1 MNAALPAIVGG
12 LASTAQQPGGAS
24 SIQQLLGSHGGI
36 LGSLGSLIGA
46 GGAADGGILGQ
57 VLGRH
62 EADVNQGV
70 QQASGLDSDRTRK
83 LLMIL
88 APIVIGALAKR
99 AMSHG
104 AAQSDPN
111 QLNDVLRQDAA
122 QAQEQAN
129 AQGQQHVGGLLGQDA
144 GHGVCAGASE
154 SLTAAVH
161 YARGVRGPAGPSPD
175 GARRAFVGAALDSR
189 WGQSRL

>member
-1 MNAALPAIVGG
+1 MASTLDLVQQHLGPQEIQQISQQLGTDPNTTQQAVNAALPAIVGG

-24 SIQQLLGSHGGI
+24 NIQQLLGSHSGI

-46 GGAADGGILGQ
+46 GGSADGGILGQ

-70 QQASGLDSDRTRK
+70 QQASGLDSDRTKK
-83 LLMIL
+83 LLAIL

-104 AAQSDPN
+104 AAQHDPN

-122 QAQEQAN
+122 HAQEQAQ
-129 AQGQQHVGGLLGQDA
+129 AQGQKHIGGLLGKMLDMA
-144 GHGVCAGASE
+144 
-154 SLTAAVH
+154 
-161 YARGVRGPAGPSPD
+161 YAPGLRNP
-175 GARRAFVGAALDSR
+175 
-189 WGQSRL
+189 

>member
-1 MNAALPAIVGG
+1 MASILDLVQEHLGPQEIQQISQQLDTDPATTQQAVNAALPAMVGG

-24 SIQQLLGSHGGI
+24 TIQQLLGSHSGI
-36 LGSLGSLIGA
+36 LGSLGSLIGG

-62 EADVNQGV
+62 QEDVHQGV

-104 AAQSDPN
+104 AENDPAK
-111 QLNDVLRQDAA
+111 LNDVLRQDAT
-122 QAQEQAN
+122 QAQEQAQ
-129 AQGQQHVGGLLGQDA
+129 ASGQKHVGGLLGKMLDMA
-144 GHGVCAGASE
+144 
-154 SLTAAVH
+154 
-161 YARGVRGPAGPSPD
+161 YAPD
-175 GARRAFVGAALDSR
+175 LRNS
-189 WGQSRL
+189 

>member
-1 MNAALPAIVGG
+1 MASILDLVQEHLGPQEIQQISQQIGTDPSTTQQAVNAALPAMVGG

-62 EADVNQGV
+62 EPEVNEGV
-70 QQASGLDSDRTRK
+70 QLASGLDSDRTRK

-99 AMSHG
+99 AMNHG
-104 AAQSDPN
+104 AAAEDPN

-122 QAQEQAN
+122 HAQEQAK
-129 AQGQQHVGGLLGQDA
+129 AQGQHHVGGLLGKMLDMA
-144 GHGVCAGASE
+144 
-154 SLTAAVH
+154 
-161 YARGVRGPAGPSPD
+161 YAPELRNP
-175 GARRAFVGAALDSR
+175 
-189 WGQSRL
+189 